1 MSINEKVRKE
11 LIEINI
17 YIHHKIFRLK
27 EHIKKNNFF
36 FIYCIVVIIVIGIL
50 NNNYKGATIFIIL
63 VFIILSLLENYK
75 KEKGEAIHWY
85 RERKGYKIRR

>member
-1 MSINEKVRKE
+1 MSLNERFRKE
-11 LIEINI
+11 ITEVNI
-17 YIHHKIFRLK
+17 YLHHKIFKLK
-27 EHIKKNNFF
+27 QHIKKNKFF
-36 FIYCIVVIIVIGIL
+36 FIYCIVVIVVIGIL
-50 NNNYKGATIFIIL
+50 NNNYKGAIIFIVL